1 MPHIL
6 IVEDESS
13 IADTLIYA
21 LEADGNATTWLNLG
35 GPALELLRQQPVD
48 LVILDVGLPDTSGF
62 ELCKALRRFSEV
74 PVLFLTARNAEIDR
88 VVGLEIGADDYVVK
102 PFSPRE
108 VAARVRAILKRT
120 APRDPAPAPAPAAN
134 GPFQVDAERVRIY
147 YQGQLLGLT
156 RHEFRL
162 LQTLLAQPERVFS
175 REQLL
180 DALGVAAD
188 AGYERNIDSHIKSLR
203 AKLRQVAPT
212 AEPIQTH
219 RGLGYSYSPDHA

>member
-6 IVEDESS
+6 IVEDEAA
-13 IADTLIYA
+13 IADTLIFA
-21 LEADGNATTWLNLG
+21 LQGEGFTTTWLTLG
-35 GPALELLRQQPVD
+35 QAALEHQRQTPADLL
-48 LVILDVGLPDTSGF
+48 ILDIGLPDISGF
-62 ELCKALRRFSEV
+62 ETCKQLRRFSEV
-74 PVLFLTARNAEIDR
+74 PVMFLSARDGEIDR

-108 VAARVRAILKRT
+108 VAARVKAILKRV
-120 APRDPAPAPAPAAN
+120 APVPAPAS
-134 GPFQVDAERVRIY
+134 GGLFQVDHERVQIHYR
-147 YQGQLLGLT
+147 GQLLGLT

-162 LQTLLAQPERVFS
+162 LNCLLEQPGRVFS

-180 DALGVAAD
+180 DAVGVAAD

-203 AKLRQVAPT
+203 SKLRGIAAD

-219 RGLGYSYSPDHA
+219 RGLGYSYSPSHA

>member
-6 IVEDESS
+6 IVEDEAA

-21 LEADGNATTWLNLG
+21 LQGEGFTTTWLNLG
-35 GPALELLRQQPVD
+35 AAAVEYQRTTPADLL
-48 LVILDVGLPDTSGF
+48 ILDIGLPDISGF
-62 ELCKALRRFSEV
+62 EVCKQLRRFTEV
-74 PVLFLTARNAEIDR
+74 PVIFLSARDGEIDR

-108 VAARVRAILKRT
+108 VAARVRAILKRVV
-120 APRDPAPAPAPAAN
+120 PQAPAAVADER
-134 GPFQVDAERVRIY
+134 FVVDHERVQISYR
-147 YQGQLLGLT
+147 GQVLSLT

-162 LQTLLAQPERVFS
+162 LACLLEQPERVFS

-180 DALGVAAD
+180 DAVGVAAD
-188 AGYERNIDSHIKSLR
+188 AGYERSIDSHIKSLR
-203 AKLRQVAPT
+203 AKLRLVASA

-219 RGLGYSYSPDHA
+219 RGLGYSYSPSHS

>member
-6 IVEDESS
+6 IVEDEAA

-21 LEADGNATTWLNLG
+21 LQSDGFTTTWLTLG
-35 GPALELLRQQPVD
+35 LAAVEHQRATPAD
-48 LVILDVGLPDTSGF
+48 LIILDVGLPDITGF
-62 ELCKALRRFSEV
+62 ETCKQLRRFSEV
-74 PVLFLTARNAEIDR
+74 PVMFLSARSEEIDR

-108 VAARVRAILKRT
+108 VTARVRAILKRLL
-120 APRDPAPAPAPAAN
+120 PRTEAASASEL
-134 GPFQVDAERVRIY
+134 FVVDRERVQITYR
-147 YQGQLLGLT
+147 GQLLSLT

-162 LQTLLAQPERVFS
+162 MQNLLEQPERVFS

-180 DALGVAAD
+180 DALGTAAD
-188 AGYERNIDSHIKSLR
+188 AGYERSIDSHIKSLR
-203 AKLRQVAPT
+203 AKLRLIAPD

-219 RGLGYSYSPDHA
+219 RGLGYSYSPSHS

>member
-6 IVEDESS
+6 IVEDEAA
-13 IADTLIYA
+13 IADTLIFALQGEGFTSTWLTLGQAA
-21 LEADGNATTWLNLG
+21 LEHQRQTPADLI
-35 GPALELLRQQPVD
+35 
-48 LVILDVGLPDTSGF
+48 ILDIGLPDISGF
-62 ELCKALRRFSEV
+62 ETCKQLRRFSEV
-74 PVLFLTARNAEIDR
+74 PVMFLSARDGEIDR

-108 VAARVRAILKRT
+108 VAARVRAILKRVG
-120 APRDPAPAPAPAAN
+120 PGVAAVV
-134 GPFQVDAERVRIY
+134 FQVDLERMQINYR
-147 YQGQLLGLT
+147 GQPLSLT

-162 LQTLLAQPERVFS
+162 LQSLLEQPERVFS

-180 DALGVAAD
+180 DAVGVPAD

-203 AKLRQVAPT
+203 SKLRSVAAD

-219 RGLGYSYSPDHA
+219 RGLGYSYSPSNS

>member
-6 IVEDESS
+6 IVEDEAA
-13 IADTLIYA
+13 IADTLIFA
-21 LEADGNATTWLNLG
+21 LQGEGFTTTWLSLG
-35 GPALELLRQQPVD
+35 VAALEHQRATPAD
-48 LVILDVGLPDTSGF
+48 LIILDIGLPDISGF
-62 ELCKALRRFSEV
+62 ETCKQLRRFSEV
-74 PVLFLTARNAEIDR
+74 PVIFLSARDAEIDR

-108 VAARVRAILKRT
+108 VAARVRAILKRM
-120 APRDPAPAPAPAAN
+120 APRPVAEAASASAL
-134 GPFQVDAERVRIY
+134 FRIDSERVQISYRH
-147 YQGQLLGLT
+147 QPLSLT

-162 LQTLLAQPERVFS
+162 LQCLLEQPERVFS

-188 AGYERNIDSHIKSLR
+188 AGYERSIDSHIKSVR
-203 AKLRQVAPT
+203 AKLRQVKAD

-219 RGLGYSYSPDHA
+219 RGLGYSYSPGHS

>member
-6 IVEDESS
+6 IVEDEAA
-13 IADTLIYA
+13 IADTLIFA
-21 LEADGNATTWLNLG
+21 LQGEGFATTWLTLG
-35 GPALELLRQQPVD
+35 QAALEHQRQTPAD
-48 LVILDVGLPDTSGF
+48 MLILDIGLPDIRGF
-62 ELCKALRRFSEV
+62 ETCNQPRRFSAV
-74 PVLFLTARNAEIDR
+74 PVMFLSARDGEIDR

-108 VAARVRAILKRT
+108 VAARVKAILKRV
-120 APRDPAPAPAPAAN
+120 APVAVPAS
-134 GPFQVDAERVRIY
+134 GGLVQVDHERVQIQYR
-147 YQGQLLGLT
+147 GQLLGLT

-162 LQTLLAQPERVFS
+162 LNCLLEQPERVFS

-180 DALGVAAD
+180 DAVGVAAD

-203 AKLRQVAPT
+203 SKLRGVVAE

-219 RGLGYSYSPDHA
+219 RGLGYSYSPSHA

>member
-6 IVEDESS
+6 IVEDEAA
-13 IADTLIYA
+13 IADTLIFA
-21 LEADGNATTWLNLG
+21 LQGEGFTTTWLTLG
-35 GPALELLRQQPVD
+35 QAALEHQRQTPAD
-48 LVILDVGLPDTSGF
+48 LIILDIGLPDISGF
-62 ELCKALRRFSEV
+62 ETCKQLRRFSEV
-74 PVLFLTARNAEIDR
+74 PVMFLSARDGEIDR

-108 VAARVRAILKRT
+108 VAARVRAILKRVG
-120 APRDPAPAPAPAAN
+120 PGVAAVV
-134 GPFQVDAERVRIY
+134 FQVDLERMQINYR
-147 YQGQLLGLT
+147 GQPLSLT

-162 LQTLLAQPERVFS
+162 LQSLLEQPERVFS

-180 DALGVAAD
+180 DAVGVPAD

-203 AKLRQVAPT
+203 SKLRNVAAD

-219 RGLGYSYSPDHA
+219 RGLGYSYSPSNS

>member
-6 IVEDESS
+6 IVEDEAA

-21 LEADGNATTWLNLG
+21 LQGEGHSTEWVTLGNA
-35 GPALELLRQQPVD
+35 ALEQQRLRPAD
-48 LVILDVGLPDTSGF
+48 LVILDIGLPDISGF
-62 ELCKALRRFSEV
+62 ETCRQLRRFSEV
-74 PVLFLTARNAEIDR
+74 PVMFLSARDGEIDR

-108 VAARVRAILKRT
+108 VAARVRAILKRM
-120 APRDPAPAPAPAAN
+120 APRTEAL
-134 GPFQVDAERVRIY
+134 GSLEPFVLDTVRMQINY
-147 YQGQLLGLT
+147 RGQPLGLT

-162 LQTLLAQPERVFS
+162 LQCLLEQPERVFS

-180 DALGVAAD
+180 DAVGVPAD
-188 AGYERNIDSHIKSLR
+188 AGYERSIDTHIKSVR
-203 AKLRQVAPT
+203 AKLRQVAGE

-219 RGLGYSYSPDHA
+219 RGLGYSYSPSHS

>member
-6 IVEDESS
+6 IVEDEAA

-21 LEADGNATTWLNLG
+21 LQAEGFSTTWLSLAQE
-35 GPALELLRQQPVD
+35 ALALQERSPVD
-48 LVILDVGLPDTSGF
+48 LLILDVGLPDISGF
-62 ELCKALRRFSEV
+62 EACKRLRRFSEV
-74 PVLFLTARNAEIDR
+74 PVIFLTARNEEIDR

-108 VAARVRAILKRT
+108 VTARVKAILKRVG
-120 APRDPAPAPAPAAN
+120 PRESVAPAAN
-134 GPFQVDAERVRIY
+134 GPFQLDLERVQIHYR
-147 YQGQLLGLT
+147 GQLLSLT

-162 LQTLLAQPERVFS
+162 LQTLLGQPERVFS

-180 DALGVAAD
+180 DHLGVAVD
-188 AGYERNIDSHIKSLR
+188 VGYERSIDSHIKSLR
-203 AKLRQVAPT
+203 AKLRLVAAD

-219 RGLGYSYSPDHA
+219 RGLGYSYSPSHS

>member
-6 IVEDESS
+6 IVEDESA

-21 LEADGNATTWLNLG
+21 LQADGHSTEWVTLG
-35 GPALELLRQQPVD
+35 SAAVERQRLQPAD
-48 LVILDVGLPDTSGF
+48 LVILDIGLPDISGF
-62 ELCKALRRFSEV
+62 ETCRQLRRFSEV
-74 PVLFLTARNAEIDR
+74 PVMFLSARDAEIDR
-88 VVGLEIGADDYVVK
+88 VLGLEIGADDYVVK

-108 VAARVRAILKRT
+108 VAARVRAILKRM
-120 APRDPAPAPAPAAN
+120 APRSETPAVATL
-134 GPFQVDAERVRIY
+134 FQVDTLRMQIVYRSVSLA
-147 YQGQLLGLT
+147 LT

-162 LQTLLAQPERVFS
+162 LQCLLEQPQRVFS

-188 AGYERNIDSHIKSLR
+188 AGYERTIDSHIKSLR
-203 AKLRQVAPT
+203 AKLRQVAAD

-219 RGLGYSYSPDHA
+219 RGLGYSYSPEHA